1 MYQLSFSILFSMNFA
16 KKKKIHLLR
25 YVTTKTE
32 VRESFEDSLERDSV
46 LALSLARGFQREVWC
61 FFSRLFFM

>member
-1 MYQLSFSILFSMNFA
+1 MFYELC
-16 KKKKIHLLR
+16 KKTIHLLR

-46 LALSLARGFQREVWC
+46 LALSLAWGFQKEVYFPFKT
-61 FFSRLFFM
+61 FFHVDHFQSLY